1 MPAFLWRTWFNLKQ
15 ISKNFWKCSEY
26 SQQYC
31 NFPSRTEGF
40 RESKT
45 FYWRIYFFTKGKK
58 SIDAEKN
65 KNVQLTH
72 TQVLVPLIPVRTRC
86 RLQTADQTQNVDKIP
101 NVNCRLQNADWESKE
116 FFVWYV
122 ITYNLTTYWSSH
134 NCFSAI
140 SFHVYLHYCGIFLAH
155 FLIKID
161 LIIISSLHIVFLL
174 CTPVG
179 WCDVCTDFT
188 NAIK

>member
-1 MPAFLWRTWFNLKQ
+1 MFWIFTKASHKVDTILSLATFLQELKV
-15 ISKNFWKCSEY
+15 SGKVKPF
-26 SQQYC
+26 
-31 NFPSRTEGF
+31 TEG
-40 RESKT
+40 
-45 FYWRIYFFTKGKK
+45 YIFFTKGKK
-58 SIDAEKN
+58 SMDAEKN
-65 KNVQLTH
+65 KNVQLTL

-86 RLQTADQTQNVDKIP
+86 RLQTADQTQNVDKIQ

-174 CTPVG
+174 SAQVG
-179 WCDVCTDFT
+179 WCDVCTDFI